1 MKQSLMLVSV
11 LLLIGCLPL
20 QQAMDTAP
28 AGEMTDNPFIHG
40 FNEIIPFAEVRAED
54 IPEATDLTLE
64 KAQGMLDDI
73 IAIKDGDHTFANTIV
88 AIDDISYELAKV
100 WYPVYLM
107 GSVHPEEAVRNNADS
122 AVLKFSA
129 WETDFSLNEDLFNAV
144 ETFATTEAAKV
155 LTGEDKVL
163 FDDTYEGF
171 LRQGFGLP
179 KEKRDE
185 IKKVRNELSKIG
197 QDFSNNISNYTDTLV
212 VTEAQMDGTP
222 QWYKDAYRHGDV
234 YKIDISYPA
243 RRTFMQLSTDAD
255 ARKAL
260 SEKFLNR
267 AADSNVELIP
277 TMVETRHK
285 LARILGYDS
294 YADYLLEERMPKNPE
309 TVWTFEKELNAALK
323 EKLMAE
329 KQELLE
335 LKSRLSGKKE
345 KEVNYWEL
353 HFLENIVGEE
363 KYSLNEEEIA
373 EYFELTA
380 VRDGFFAITQ
390 KVFGLNFKQIENP
403 SVWHED
409 VTMYEVFDSASG
421 KRLGYFY
428 LDLFPRENKY
438 NHAAHFGINKGKQT
452 KDGYQY
458 PVASLVC
465 NFTKPEGDKPSL
477 LKHKSEVAT
486 FFHEFGH
493 LIHGMVTT
501 AKYFAHSGTSVDR
514 DFVEAPSQIF
524 ENWVWDK
531 ESLQIFAKHYET
543 GEAIP
548 DALLESMLAAK
559 NMTSGGDMAFQVF
572 LGTQDLTLYD
582 TWGKED
588 TGESLLEMS
597 RRVHKDILYWNETPN
612 TARIASF
619 GHLNGYAASYYGY
632 AWAEVFAQDMFSVFE
647 RDGVLNPE
655 VGMRFRNDV
664 LAPGGSKEALDLV
677 EGFLGRKS
685 NNEAFKRSLGL

>member
-1 MKQSLMLVSV
+1 MKHAVIIVMILLVA
-11 LLLIGCLPL
+11 GCIPNQQPALPVE
-20 QQAMDTAP
+20 ATV
-28 AGEMTDNPFIHG
+28 DNPFIQG
-40 FNEIIPFAEVRAED
+40 FNEVIPFAEITAAD

-64 KAQGMLDDI
+64 KAQGMLDAI
-73 IAIKDGDHTFANTIV
+73 IAIEDGNHNFENTIV
-88 AIDDISYELAKV
+88 AIDDISYEMGKV
-100 WYPVYLM
+100 WYPIYLM
-107 GSVHPEEAVRNNADS
+107 GSVHTDEAVRNNADS
-122 AVLKFSA
+122 SDLKFSA
-129 WETDFSLNEDLFNAV
+129 WETDFSLNEDLFHAV
-144 ETFATTEAAKV
+144 ENFANSPASKALE
-155 LTGEDKVL
+155 GEDLVL
-163 FDDTYEGF
+163 FNDIYKGF

-185 IKKVRNELSKIG
+185 IKVIRNELSRIG
-197 QDFSNNISNYTDTLV
+197 QEFGNNISQYTDTLV
-212 VTEAQMDGTP
+212 VTEAQMAGTP
-222 QWYKDAYRHGDV
+222 DWYKDAYRHGDV
-234 YKIDISYPA
+234 YKIDISYPS
-243 RRTFMQLSTDAD
+243 RRTFMQLATDID

-267 AADSNVELIP
+267 AADTNVELIP
-277 TMVETRHK
+277 KMVETRHK
-285 LARILGYDS
+285 LARVLGYDS
-294 YADYLLEERMPKNPE
+294 YADYLLEDRMPKNPE
-309 TVWTFEKELNAALK
+309 TVWAFEKELNEALR
-323 EKLMAE
+323 EKIMAE
-329 KQELLE
+329 KQELLDV
-335 LKSRLSGKKE
+335 KSRLSGKE
-345 KEVNYWEL
+345 ETEINYWEL

-363 KYSLNEEEIA
+363 KYSLNEEKIA

-380 VRDGFFAITQ
+380 VRDGFFTITQ
-390 KVFGLNFKQIENP
+390 KVFGLRFNQIENP

-409 VTMYEVFDSASG
+409 VTMYEVFDVESN

-438 NHAAHFGINKGKQT
+438 SHAAHFGIGKGKQT

-458 PVASLVC
+458 PIASLVC

-501 AKYFAHSGTSVDR
+501 AKYYSHSGTSVDR

-543 GEAIP
+543 GEDIP
-548 DALLESMLAAK
+548 EELLESMLAAK
-559 NMTSGGDMAFQVF
+559 NMTTGGDMAFQVF

-582 TWGKED
+582 TWGKEED
-588 TGESLLEMS
+588 HGSLLEMS
-597 RRVHKDILYWNETPN
+597 QQAHKDILAWNETPG

-647 RDGVLNPE
+647 RDGILNPE
-655 VGMRFRNDV
+655 VGMRFRNEV

-685 NNEAFKRSLGL
+685 NNEAFKKSLGL